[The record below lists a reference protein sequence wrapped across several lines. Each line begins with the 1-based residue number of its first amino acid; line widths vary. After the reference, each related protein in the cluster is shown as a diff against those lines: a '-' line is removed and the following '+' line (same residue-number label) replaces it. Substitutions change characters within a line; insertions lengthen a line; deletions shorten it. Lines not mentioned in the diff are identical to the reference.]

1 MLSNR
6 KKLKSGIPDMSIRQ
20 FDTKSK
26 LEKVNFRPLKK
37 TVLDQTKSQLD
48 IKAVTL
54 NALWIGTEPK

>member
-6 KKLKSGIPDMSIRQ
+6 KKLKSGIPNMSIRQ